1 MVRRSSAFTMKPDLK
16 ISFAGVEFANP
27 VLVASGTFNYGLE
40 MARFYPLSKLGGIV
54 TKSITLKARPGHPYP
69 RTYETKGGMLNA
81 IGLAN
86 PGIEKFLSKKM
97 PFLRALGTRL
107 VVNIAGSTIEEF
119 VELAQRLSDVEGID
133 ALEVNIS
140 CPNVKEGGLEFSATP
155 QPAFRVLS
163 AVRKAT
169 RLPLVA
175 KLSPNT
181 ADIAAIA
188 QAAEEA
194 GMEGVSLINT
204 LVGMAVDLKTNKPI
218 LSNVTGGLS
227 GPAIKPVA
235 LAMVYTVA
243 RRVKIP
249 VMAIGGI
256 CGATDA
262 LEFMVCGA
270 TLVQVGTAN
279 FTDPKAAPKVVDGIE
294 SYLKEQKIS
303 SVQNLVGALRVPPE
317 KESSPIKLPKLDELR
332 VQT

>member
-1 MVRRSSAFTMKPDLK
+1 MKPDLK
-16 ISFAGVEFANP
+16 VRFAGVEFANP
-27 VLVASGTFNYGLE
+27 VLVASGTFNYGEE
-40 MARFYPLSKLGGIV
+40 MARFYPLSKLGGVV
-54 TKSITLKARPGHPYP
+54 TKSITLKARTGHPYP

-86 PGIEKFLSKKM
+86 PGIEKFLSHKM
-97 PFLRALGTRL
+97 PFLRKLGTRL

-119 VELAQRLSDVEGID
+119 SELARRLSEVEGID
-133 ALEVNIS
+133 LIEVNIS

-155 QPAFRVLS
+155 EPAFRALS
-163 AVRKAT
+163 AVRRAS

-181 ADIAAIA
+181 ADIAEIA
-188 QAAEEA
+188 LAAEEA
-194 GMEGVSLINT
+194 GMDGISLVNT
-204 LVGMAVDLKTNKPI
+204 LVGMAVDLKKQKPV

-235 LAMVYTVA
+235 LAMVYKAA

-256 CGATDA
+256 ANAADA
-262 LEFMVCGA
+262 LEFMLCGA
-270 TLVQVGTAN
+270 SLVQIGTAN
-279 FTDPKAAPKVVDGIE
+279 FTDPLAAPKAVAGIE
-294 SYLKEQKIS
+294 SYLKEQKIESVS
-303 SVQNLVGALRVPPE
+303 SLIGALAVPVGKDPALA
-317 KESSPIKLPKLDELR
+317 KSVKLDELR

>member
-1 MVRRSSAFTMKPDLK
+1 MKPDLK
-16 ISFAGVEFANP
+16 IRFAGVEFANP
-27 VLVASGTFNYGLE
+27 VLVASGTFNYGEE
-40 MARFYPLSKLGGIV
+40 MARFYPLSQLGGIV
-54 TKSITLKARPGHPYP
+54 TKSITMKARPGHPYP
-69 RTYETKGGMLNA
+69 RTLETKGGMLNA

-86 PGIEKFLSKKM
+86 PGIEKFLTKKM
-97 PFLRALGTRL
+97 PFLRTIGTRL

-119 VELAQRLSDVEGID
+119 VELAGRLSDVEGID

-155 QPAFRVLS
+155 EPAFRVLS

-194 GMEGVSLINT
+194 GMDGVSLINT
-204 LVGMAVDLKTNKPI
+204 LVGMAVDLKKRKPI
-218 LSNVTGGLS
+218 LSNATGGLS
-227 GPAIKPVA
+227 GPAVKPVA
-235 LAMVYTVA
+235 LAMVYKVS
-243 RRVKIP
+243 RKVKIP

-256 CGATDA
+256 CNASDA

-270 TLVQVGTAN
+270 SLVQVGTAN
-279 FTDPKAAPKVVDGIE
+279 FTDPKAAPKVVEGIE
-294 SYLKEQKIS
+294 NYLKEQKIS
-303 SVQNLVGALRVPPE
+303 AVRNLVGTLRVPAE
-317 KESSPIKLPKLDELR
+317 KEPATIQVPKLDELR

>member
-1 MVRRSSAFTMKPDLK
+1 MKPDLK
-16 ISFAGVEFANP
+16 IHFAGIEFANP
-27 VLVASGTFNYGLE
+27 VLVASGTFNYGRE
-40 MARFYPLSKLGGIV
+40 MARFYPLSQLGGIV
-54 TKSITLKARPGHPYP
+54 TKSITKKARPGHPYP
-69 RTYETKGGMLNA
+69 RTFETKGGMLNA

-86 PGIEKFLSKKM
+86 PGIDKFLSQKM
-97 PFLRALGTRL
+97 PFLRKVDTRL

-119 VELAQRLSDVEGID
+119 VELAGRLSDVEGID

-155 QPAFRVLS
+155 EPAFRVLS

-181 ADIAAIA
+181 ADIAAVA
-188 QAAEEA
+188 RAAEEA
-194 GMEGVSLINT
+194 GMDGVSLINT
-204 LVGMAVDLKTNKPI
+204 LVGMAVDLEKRKPI
-218 LSNVTGGLS
+218 LSNITGGLS

-235 LAMVYTVA
+235 LGMVYKVA

-256 CGATDA
+256 SSATDA

-270 TLVQVGTAN
+270 SLVQVGTAN
-279 FTDPKAAPKVVDGIE
+279 FTDPQAAPKVIAGIE
-294 SYLKEQKIS
+294 NYLKEQKIAA
-303 SVQNLVGALRVPPE
+303 VRNLVGTLRVPTEIEPAT
-317 KESSPIKLPKLDELR
+317 IQAPKLDELR

>member
-1 MVRRSSAFTMKPDLK
+1 MARRSPPLKVKPDLK
-16 ISFAGVEFANP
+16 INFAGLEFANP
-27 VLVASGTFNYGLE
+27 VLVASGTFNYGEE
-40 MARFYPLSKLGGIV
+40 MAKFYPLSKLGGIV
-54 TKSITLKARPGHPYP
+54 TKSITKKPRPGHPFP

-97 PFLRALGTRL
+97 PFLRTLGTRL
-107 VVNIAGSTIEEF
+107 VVNIAGSTVEEF

-181 ADIAAIA
+181 ADIGAVAR
-188 QAAEEA
+188 AAEEA

-204 LVGMAVDLKTNKPI
+204 LVGMAVDLKTRRPI

-227 GPAIKPVA
+227 GPAVKPVA
-235 LAMVYTVA
+235 LAMVYKVA
-243 RRVKIP
+243 RQVKIP
-249 VMAIGGI
+249 IMAIGGI
-256 CGATDA
+256 CNAADA
-262 LEFMVCGA
+262 LEFMLGGA
-270 TLVQVGTAN
+270 TLVQIGTAN
-279 FTDPKAAPKVVDGIE
+279 FTDPLAAPRAVEGIE
-294 SYLKEQKIS
+294 DFLKEKNIP
-303 SVQNLVGALRVPPE
+303 SVGQLVGSLRTPAE
-317 KESSPIKLPKLDELR
+317 EIDSSPKRPKLDELR

>member
-1 MVRRSSAFTMKPDLK
+1 MKPDLK
-16 ISFAGVEFANP
+16 IHFAGIEFANP
-27 VLVASGTFNYGLE
+27 VLVASGTFNYGEE
-40 MARFYPLSKLGGIV
+40 MARFYPLSQLGGIV
-54 TKSITLKARPGHPYP
+54 TKSITKKARPGHPYP
-69 RTYETKGGMLNA
+69 RTFETKGGMLNA

-86 PGIEKFLSKKM
+86 PGIDKFLSKKM
-97 PFLRALGTRL
+97 PFLRTIGTRL

-188 QAAEEA
+188 RAAEEA
-194 GMEGVSLINT
+194 GMDGVSLINT
-204 LVGMAVDLKTNKPI
+204 LVGMAVDLKKRKPI

-235 LAMVYTVA
+235 LAMVHNVS
-243 RRVKIP
+243 RRIKIP
-249 VMAIGGI
+249 LMAIGGVFN
-256 CGATDA
+256 ATDA

-270 TLVQVGTAN
+270 SLVQVGTAN
-279 FTDPKAAPKVVDGIE
+279 FTDPKAAPKVIAGIE
-294 SYLKEQKIS
+294 NYLKEQKTAA
-303 SVQNLVGALRVPPE
+303 VRNLVGTLRVPAE
-317 KESSPIKLPKLDELR
+317 KEAATVQAPKLDELR

>member
-1 MVRRSSAFTMKPDLK
+1 MKPDLK
-16 ISFAGVEFANP
+16 VNFAGVEFQNP
-27 VLVASGTFNYGLE
+27 VLVASGTFNYGEE
-40 MARFYPLSKLGGIV
+40 MARFYSLSKLGGIV
-54 TKSITLKARPGHPYP
+54 TKSITIKPRPGHPYP
-69 RTYETKGGMLNA
+69 RTFETKGGMLNA

-86 PGIEKFLSKKM
+86 PGIDKFLSKKT
-97 PFLRALGTRL
+97 PFLRNLGTRL

-119 VELAQRLSDVEGID
+119 AELARRLSEVGGID
-133 ALEVNIS
+133 MLEVNIS

-155 QPAFRVLS
+155 KPAYRVLS
-163 AVRKAT
+163 AVRQAT

-188 QAAEEA
+188 QAAQDA
-194 GMEGVSLINT
+194 GMEAVSLINT
-204 LVGMAVDLKTNKPI
+204 LVGMAVDLKTKKPI

-227 GPAIKPVA
+227 GPAVKPVA
-235 LAMVYTVA
+235 LAMVYKVA
-243 RRVKIP
+243 RKVKIP

-256 CGATDA
+256 CSAQDA

-279 FTDPKAAPKVVDGIE
+279 FTDPMAAPKVIE
-294 SYLKEQKIS
+294 GFEFYLKEQKLA
-303 SVQNLVGALRVPPE
+303 SVRELIGTVQAPPE
-317 KESSPIKLPKLDELR
+317 QTPASAQLPQIDELR

>member
-1 MVRRSSAFTMKPDLK
+1 MKPDLK

-27 VLVASGTFNYGLE
+27 VLVASGTFNYGEE
-40 MARFYPLSKLGGIV
+40 MARFYSLSKLGGIV
-54 TKSITLKARPGHPYP
+54 TKSITLAPRPGHPYP
-69 RTYETKGGMLNA
+69 RTFETKGGMLNA

-86 PGIEKFLSKKM
+86 PGIDKFLSKKM
-97 PFLRALGTRL
+97 PFLRTLRTRL
-107 VVNIAGSTIEEF
+107 VVNIAGSTVLEF

-133 ALEVNIS
+133 AIEVNIS

-181 ADIAAIA
+181 ADITAIA

-204 LVGMAVDLKTNKPI
+204 LVGMAVDLKTRKAI
-218 LSNVTGGLS
+218 LSNLTGGLS

-235 LAMVYTVA
+235 LAMVYKVA

-256 CGATDA
+256 CNATDA

-279 FTDPKAAPKVVDGIE
+279 FTDPKAAPKVVEGIKN
-294 SYLKEQKIS
+294 YLKEQKLS
-303 SVQNLVGALRVPPE
+303 AVRNLVGTLRVSAGGL
-317 KESSPIKLPKLDELR
+317 SSSIKLPQLDELR